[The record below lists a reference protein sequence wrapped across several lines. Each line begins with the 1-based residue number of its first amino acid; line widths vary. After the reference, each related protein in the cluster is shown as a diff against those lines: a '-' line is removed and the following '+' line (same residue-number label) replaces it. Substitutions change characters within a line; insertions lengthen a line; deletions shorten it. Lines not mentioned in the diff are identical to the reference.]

1 MIYRYKA
8 ITQNGD
14 TVEGFFEGEDEK
26 DVVSM
31 LRGNNYIPIHVEK
44 DVAESAKVNLF
55 SQKVKK
61 KDLAVWCR
69 QFYTMLDAGLG
80 IVNCLEILEQQS
92 ENKTL
97 VNAMGSIY
105 ENVQKGI
112 TLSEG
117 MRQNSKI
124 FPPLLVNMVEAG
136 EVSGTLDVVMERMA
150 VHFEKENK
158 LEQKVKSAMIYP
170 IALSVV
176 SVAVVIF
183 LLVVVMPTFIGMFEG
198 SGQALPAPTQLLLNV
213 SDWLRDFW
221 YIFVSGIVG
230 LGVGINI
237 FKKTNTGTIFFDGL
251 KLKIPIIKTTNVK
264 IITSRF
270 TRTLSTLMASGI
282 PLIQTIEVV
291 GRVVGNRIIQDR
303 LNLAAEDVRKGASFS
318 RAVKDV
324 GIFPPMVYSM
334 IKIGEESGALD
345 DILYKT
351 ADFYDD
357 EVEEALQRMT
367 TIMEPLMLVVMALV
381 IGFIVIAMAMPMF
394 DVVNTI

>member
-1 MIYRYKA
+1 MIYKYKA
-8 ITQNGD
+8 VTQSGD
-14 TVEGFFEGEDEK
+14 TIEGFFEGEDEK

-31 LRGNNYIPIHVEK
+31 LRSNNYIPVLVEK
-44 DVAESAKVNLF
+44 DIAADAKVNIF
-55 SQKVKK
+55 SQKVRK
-61 KDLAVWCR
+61 KDLAVFCR
-69 QFYTMLDAGLG
+69 QFYTMLDAGIG
-80 IVNCLEILEQQS
+80 IVSCLEILEKQS

-97 VNAMGSIY
+97 VSAMSSIH

-112 TLSEG
+112 SLSEG
-117 MRQNSKI
+117 MKQNSKI
-124 FPPLLVNMVEAG
+124 FPPLLVNMVESG
-136 EVSGTLDVVMERMA
+136 EVSGTLDIVMERMA

-170 IALSVV
+170 IALSFV

-183 LLVVVMPTFIGMFEG
+183 LLVVVMPTFVGMFEG
-198 SGQALPAPTQLLLNV
+198 SGQALPVPTQILLNI

-221 YIFVSGIVG
+221 YIFITIVVG
-230 LGVGINI
+230 LGIGFNVFKNTNAGRLFLDGI
-237 FKKTNTGTIFFDGL
+237 
-251 KLKIPIIKTTNVK
+251 KLKIPIVKMTNVK

-282 PLIQTIEVV
+282 PLIQSIEVV
-291 GRVVGNRIIQDR
+291 GRVVGNRIVQDR
-303 LNLAAEDVRKGASFS
+303 LNQAAEDVRKGVAFS
-318 RAVKDV
+318 RAIKDV
-324 GIFPPMVYSM
+324 QIFPPMVDSM
-334 IKIGEESGALD
+334 IRIGEESGALD